1 MLKRTTAKPTKN
13 FFVNLFTQDI
23 DLEGAIFDL
32 IDNSID
38 GANRSLPSPSKGSKI
53 PKYKG
58 KWVHLTISE
67 DEFSITDNCGGIPEQ
82 LIQYAFRF
90 GRDKDRPEEEAD
102 TVGIYGIGMKRSMYR
117 IGTAGQVV
125 SRNSQREFEV
135 NFSEDWTRND
145 DEWDLEVATNTKKK
159 LSENGTCFKVE
170 HLRPEVKAQ
179 FSDPE
184 FVSDLKKAIVEYYSY
199 IIKCGLVLKINEA
212 IINPLELVLHI
223 DQSSSGTLKPH
234 VFELSG
240 EDVNVFG
247 VVGVRPGRIVG
258 EEGASNSR
266 ELSGITVVCNDRV
279 VLYCNKDWRTGWG
292 EAPVPHF
299 HNQFI
304 GISGI
309 VMFTGKA
316 DAIPMAT
323 DKRQLKL
330 ESDIFAA
337 SKVSIKK
344 GIKRFTEM
352 TNKWKGREKEL
363 RETVSAL
370 SAVNLDEVKA
380 LVNDQKQIKL
390 RRDTNLEKFFKGKA
404 HESAARI
411 PEPSKSLSKEV
422 KITFNVNKDDYDI
435 VADDLFEY
443 EEALP
448 GDVGKKCFDNQL
460 VRSQMK

>member
-1 MLKRTTAKPTKN
+1 MLENSTTAKPTKN

-38 GANRSLPSPSKGSKI
+38 GANRTLSLSATGE
-53 PKYKG
+53 KYEG
-58 KWVHLTISE
+58 KWVHLIINE
-67 DEFSITDNCGGIPEQ
+67 DEFVLIDNCGGIPEK
-82 LIQYAFRF
+82 LIRYAFRF
-90 GRDKDRPEEEAD
+90 GRDQNRPDEDAD

-117 IGTAGQVV
+117 MGTAGKVI

-135 NFSEDWTRND
+135 DFSEEWTRND
-145 DEWDLEVATNTKKK
+145 DDWDLSIATNGKKQLK
-159 LSENGTCFKVE
+159 ENGTCFKVDN
-170 HLRPEVKAQ
+170 LRAEVRAE

-184 FVSDLKKAIVEYYSY
+184 FIRDLKKAIAQYYSY
-199 IIKCGLVLKINEA
+199 IIKCGLVLKINGTKVK
-212 IINPLELVLHI
+212 PLELELHI
-223 DQSSSGTLKPH
+223 DESGGDTLKPH

-240 EDVNVFG
+240 DDVEVFG
-247 VVGVRPGRIVG
+247 VVGVRPGRVVG
-258 EEGASNSR
+258 EEGANNSR
-266 ELSGITVVCNDRV
+266 ELSGITIVCNDRV

-292 EAPVPHF
+292 ESPVPHF

-337 SKVSIKK
+337 SKVSMKK

-363 RETVSAL
+363 REKVSAL
-370 SAVNLDEVKA
+370 GTVNFEGVKTLA
-380 LVNDQKQIKL
+380 NSQKHIKL
-390 RRDTNLEKFFKGKA
+390 RRDKNLEKFFKGDA
-404 HESAARI
+404 RESAARV
-411 PEPSKSLSKEV
+411 PEPSSMNTKQTKISFVVDSEDYEV
-422 KITFNVNKDDYDI
+422 VSE
-435 VADDLFEY
+435 DLFPDQKV
-443 EEALP
+443 AS
-448 GDVGKKCFDNQL
+448 GIVGKKCFDNQFA
-460 VRSQMK
+460 RSQLK

>member
-1 MLKRTTAKPTKN
+1 MLDVTTAKPTKN

-38 GANRSLPSPSKGSKI
+38 GATRTLSLDANGA
-53 PKYKG
+53 KYAG
-58 KWVHLTISE
+58 KWVHLTINE
-67 DEFSITDNCGGIPEQ
+67 NEFSLVDNCGGIPEA

-90 GRDKDRPEEEAD
+90 GRDRNRPSEDAD

-117 IGTAGQVV
+117 IGTSGRVISQ
-125 SRNSQREFEV
+125 NSEREFEV
-135 NFSEDWTRND
+135 NFSEEWTTD
-145 DEWDLEVATNTKKK
+145 DDTWDLSIGTNDPKT

-170 HLRPEVKAQ
+170 KLRTEVCAE

-184 FVSDLKKAIVEYYSY
+184 FIKEIKKAIAQYYSY
-199 IIKCGLVLKINEA
+199 IIKCGLVLKINGVKVQ
-212 IINPLELVLHI
+212 PLELVVHI
-223 DQSSSGTLKPH
+223 DDSGDNILKPH

-240 EDVNVFG
+240 LDVKVFG

-258 EEGASNSR
+258 EESANNSR

-292 EAPVPHF
+292 ELPVPHF

-352 TNKWKGREKEL
+352 TNMWKGREKEL
-363 RETVSAL
+363 REKVSAL
-370 SAVNLDEVKA
+370 GTVSFEGVKVLASAQDH
-380 LVNDQKQIKL
+380 IKL
-390 RRDTNLEKFFKGKA
+390 RRDKNLEKFFKGDA
-404 HESAARI
+404 RESAAKF
-411 PEPSKSLSKEV
+411 PEPPKLKSKNV
-422 KITFNVNKDDYDI
+422 KISYLVDSDDYE
-435 VADDLFEY
+435 VVSEDLFPDQDIES
-443 EEALP
+443 
-448 GDVGKKCFDNQL
+448 GVVGKKCFENQL
-460 VRSQMK
+460 IRSQIR

>member
-1 MLKRTTAKPTKN
+1 MINVTTAKPTKN

-38 GANRSLPSPSKGSKI
+38 GAARTLSLDAQGE
-53 PKYKG
+53 KYAG
-58 KWVHLTISE
+58 KWLHLTINE
-67 DEFSITDNCGGIPEQ
+67 REFSLIDNCGGIPEK

-90 GRDKDRPEEEAD
+90 GRDRNRPSEEAD

-117 IGTAGQVV
+117 IGTSGRVI
-125 SRNSQREFEV
+125 SRNSAREFEV
-135 NFSEDWTRND
+135 NFSEEWTTD
-145 DEWDLEVATNTKKK
+145 DDNWDLSIATHQINELK
-159 LSENGTCFKVE
+159 EHGTCFAVAN
-170 HLRPEVKAQ
+170 LRSEVRAE

-184 FVSDLKKAIVEYYSY
+184 FIKEIKKSIAQYYSY
-199 IIKCGLVLKINEA
+199 VIKCGLVLKFNGEKIK
-212 IINPLELVLHI
+212 PLELVVHI
-223 DQSSSGTLKPH
+223 DDSGGNVLKPH
-234 VFELSG
+234 VFQLSG
-240 EDVNVFG
+240 PDVEVFG
-247 VVGVRPGRIVG
+247 VIGVRPGRIVG
-258 EEGASNSR
+258 DENASNSR

-323 DKRQLKL
+323 DKRQIKL
-330 ESDIFAA
+330 ESNIFAA

-352 TNKWKGREKEL
+352 TNMWKGREKEL
-363 RETVSAL
+363 REKVSAL
-370 SAVNLDEVKA
+370 STISFEGVKNLA
-380 LVNDQKQIKL
+380 SIQNHIKL
-390 RRDTNLEKFFKGKA
+390 RRDKNLEKFFRGDA
-404 HESAARI
+404 RESTAKF
-411 PEPSKSLSKEV
+411 PEPPKLKNRTI
-422 KITFNVNKDDYDI
+422 KISFSVDLDDYEV
-435 VADDLFEY
+435 VADDLFQDQNSDPEV
-443 EEALP
+443 
-448 GDVGKKCFDNQL
+448 VGKKCFENQL
-460 VRSQMK
+460 IRSQIK